1 MTSPDERET
10 DALLVVQGSI
20 HSIGVVCAVFEF
32 DFMGGSMGSVVGER
46 FTRGVRVAIEQKL
59 PFLCITATGGAR
71 MQEGLLS
78 LMQMAKCTAALTD
91 LAARR
96 LPFITV
102 LADPTMG
109 GVFASWGSLGHITLA
124 APGAVVGFIGP
135 VVYQALHGAPFP
147 EGVQTAENLARHGV
161 IGPAAG
167 VAAVRFAG
175 AGVDVG
181 DSRDHAGGG

>member
-1 MTSPDERET
+1 
-10 DALLVVQGSI
+10 
-20 HSIGVVCAVFEF
+20 
-32 DFMGGSMGSVVGER
+32 
-46 FTRGVRVAIEQKL
+46 
-59 PFLCITATGGAR
+59 
-71 MQEGLLS
+71 MQEGALAFV
-78 LMQMAKCTAALTD
+78 QMIGITAAITAHRTAD
-91 LAARR
+91 LPYVVYLRH
-96 LPFITV
+96 
-102 LADPTMG
+102 PTMG